1 MMHEDHASISL
12 VNKDPTM
19 AIRTVIADYQRMFAE
34 GIQALL
40 SDVPYPPLKVL
51 GVAHSIDEVEK
62 MSFMGIDLLIVELA
76 MAEKSESSLLGEM
89 KRKFPAMRII
99 VLSNYG
105 DSALVRE
112 AFKQGA
118 DGYVLKSHHILELI
132 QCIDA
137 VMTGKTYMA
146 EGLRLAPELKRVEN
160 QNDVESKKLLEDS
173 FLLRQKL
180 TRREREILTLIVQFK
195 NNKAIAQ
202 ELFISDQT
210 VIAHR
215 KRIMKKLGVNNS
227 VNLIKISMDHQLV

>member
-1 MMHEDHASISL
+1 
-12 VNKDPTM
+12 M

-180 TRREREILTLIVQFK
+180 TRREREILSLIVQFK

>member
-1 MMHEDHASISL
+1 
-12 VNKDPTM
+12 
-19 AIRTVIADYQRMFAE
+19 
-34 GIQALL
+34 
-40 SDVPYPPLKVL
+40 
-51 GVAHSIDEVEK
+51 
-62 MSFMGIDLLIVELA
+62 
-76 MAEKSESSLLGEM
+76 
-89 KRKFPAMRII
+89 
-99 VLSNYG
+99 
-105 DSALVRE
+105 
-112 AFKQGA
+112 
-118 DGYVLKSHHILELI
+118 
-132 QCIDA
+132 
-137 VMTGKTYMA
+137 
-146 EGLRLAPELKRVEN
+146 VEN